1 MSTLPQIREKIDDL
15 QKGDSRAVGNEPT
28 VDDTLDLLRQI
39 CEQVARLEEAVRD
52 LERRFE

>member
-28 VDDTLDLLRQI
+28 VDDTLDLLRQL